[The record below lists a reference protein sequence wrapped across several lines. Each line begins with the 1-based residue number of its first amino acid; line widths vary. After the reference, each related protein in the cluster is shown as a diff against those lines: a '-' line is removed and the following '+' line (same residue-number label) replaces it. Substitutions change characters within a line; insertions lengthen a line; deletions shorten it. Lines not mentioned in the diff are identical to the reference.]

1 MAADEQPSAHN
12 AGVLLLTCMVS
23 YTAMPAVTTPPG
35 ELMYMLIC
43 MQQTCN
49 RCHPAGV
56 ETHSRHN
63 VPVYGG
69 CKRMLYIASPSHRFL
84 WMLGF

>member
-1 MAADEQPSAHN
+1 VDCFPWLLMRVSAHN

-43 MQQTCN
+43 MQQTCD
-49 RCHPAGV
+49 RSHPEEGV
-56 ETHSRHN
+56 
-63 VPVYGG
+63 
-69 CKRMLYIASPSHRFL
+69 
-84 WMLGF
+84 